1 MTFEPRKMGFFQ
13 KKDTLKGGVKM
24 FSKYPRKKKLLYI
37 LVILVF
43 LVLETPLIMMANT
56 SEPFVLGMPFFL
68 FWNLLWWFIGTALFL
83 IAYLTNWGSKPM
95 KEESK

>member
-1 MTFEPRKMGFFQ
+1 MY
-13 KKDTLKGGVKM
+13 
-24 FSKYPRKKKLLYI
+24 SKYPRKKKLLYVLI
-37 LVILVF
+37 ILVF
-43 LVLETPLIMMANT
+43 IVLETPLIMMANS

-68 FWNLLWWFIGTALFL
+68 FWNLLWWFIGTVLFL

>member
-1 MTFEPRKMGFFQ
+1 MY
-13 KKDTLKGGVKM
+13 
-24 FSKYPRKKKLLYI
+24 SKYPRKKKLLYVLI
-37 LVILVF
+37 ILVF
-43 LVLETPLIMMANT
+43 IVLETPLIMMANS

-68 FWNLLWWFIGTALFL
+68 FWNLLWWLIGTVLFL